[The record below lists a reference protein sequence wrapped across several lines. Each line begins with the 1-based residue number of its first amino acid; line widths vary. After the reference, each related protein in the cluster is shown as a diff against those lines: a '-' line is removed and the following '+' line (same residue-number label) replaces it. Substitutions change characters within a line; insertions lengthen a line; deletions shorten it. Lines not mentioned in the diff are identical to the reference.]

1 VRIFV
6 MPETAPRKVVVFDRI
21 DANRRKTLLLSG
33 ISGLAMIPVVAG
45 LSPYLTFWVILF
57 LPGLSDFMQDAS
69 KGITTYI
76 VLIVSIPLILVAG
89 ALYLQY
95 RYADRIALRMAQAK
109 PLGRDRE
116 RRLWDTV
123 EGLCLGTGLPLPK
136 LHIIE
141 TEVPNAFSVGLSPDR
156 SSLVVTRGLLALL
169 DPRELEGVLAHEL
182 SHIGNQDIRLNT
194 MVTAMGAIL
203 RLPFRLLT
211 APVRFLFHVH
221 WLLGAGALFSVGQM
235 LLLSFH
241 YAGGFSSFDELD
253 PTGQLRTLALVQTG
267 VVLYAFF
274 VAPLIGILFPLAI
287 SRQRELLADAD
298 AARLTLNPPSLA
310 RALTKITGGA
320 NGPMKGSHAMAHLY
334 IVDPPGAAWW
344 KGILSTHPPVGERI
358 ELLAGMGDGILPEV
372 VEGREPEVSEPS
384 PDVLVPPGKPTLE
397 SVVSG
402 DEPKAGFLDAALYGI
417 AVGTVAIAVL
427 TVANSAFLL
436 LGSGNFRT
444 GLIPPFNLPA
454 ALAAGFS
461 ARKRGMAGIL
471 ALGFALLVFLFYW
484 VFLAPL
490 LPFAPDPEKFPLRW
504 IVWSLVSDI
513 AVVLMAAIAGASF
526 DRWSRWVKALIGNM
540 TKRSG

>member
-1 VRIFV
+1 V
-6 MPETAPRKVVVFDRI
+6 PETAPRRVVVFDRI
-21 DANRRKTLLLSG
+21 DSNRRATLLLSG

-45 LSPYLTFWVILF
+45 LTPYLAFWVVLS

-76 VLIVSIPLILVAG
+76 ILIVSIPLFLVTG

-95 RYADRIALRMAQAK
+95 RYADRIALRMAQAQ
-109 PLGRDRE
+109 PLTRDRG
-116 RRLWDTV
+116 RRIWDTV
-123 EGLCLGTGLPLPK
+123 EGLCVGTGLPLPK
-136 LHIIE
+136 LYVVE

-156 SSLVVTRGLLALL
+156 SSLVVTRGLLTLL
-169 DPRELEGVLAHEL
+169 TPLELEGVLAHEI

-194 MVTAMGAIL
+194 TVAAMGAIL

-211 APVRFLFHVH
+211 APFRFLFHVH
-221 WLLGAGALFSVGQM
+221 WLLGAGALFFVGQTF
-235 LLLSFH
+235 LLSFH
-241 YAGGFSSFDELD
+241 YMGGLSSFGELD
-253 PTGQLRTLALVQTG
+253 PTGQLRTLALVQIG

-274 VAPLIGILFPLAI
+274 VAPLIGLLFPLAI

-310 RALTKITGGA
+310 RALAKITGGGD
-320 NGPMKGSHAMAHLY
+320 GPIKGSHAMAHLY
-334 IVDPPGAAWW
+334 IVDPPGAVWW
-344 KGILSTHPPVGERI
+344 KGILSTHPPVEERI

-372 VEGREPEVSEPS
+372 AEGREPEVSEPS

-444 GLIPPFNLPA
+444 GMFTPFHLPA

-471 ALGFALLVFLFYW
+471 ALGFALLVFLFHW
-484 VFLAPL
+484 VFLFPL
-490 LPFAPDPEKFPLRW
+490 LPFMPDPQGFPLRW

-513 AVVLMAAIAGASF
+513 AVVVMAAIAGASF

>member
-1 VRIFV
+1 
-6 MPETAPRKVVVFDRI
+6 MPETAPRRVVVFDRI
-21 DANRRKTLLLSG
+21 DSNRRATLLLSG

-45 LSPYLTFWVILF
+45 LSPYLAFWVVLYL
-57 LPGLSDFMQDAS
+57 LPGLSVFMQDAS
-69 KGITTYI
+69 KGITAYV

-89 ALYLQY
+89 AIYLQY
-95 RYADRIALRMAQAK
+95 RYADRIALRMARAQ
-109 PLGRDRE
+109 PLARDRG

-123 EGLCLGTGLPLPK
+123 EGLCIGTGLPLPK
-136 LHIIE
+136 VYVVE
-141 TEVPNAFSVGLSPDR
+141 TEVPNAFSVGLTPDR
-156 SSLVVTRGLLALL
+156 SSIVVTRGLLSLL
-169 DPRELEGVLAHEL
+169 TPQELEGVLAHEI

-194 MVTAMGAIL
+194 TVAAMGAIL

-211 APVRFLFHVH
+211 APIRFLFHVH
-221 WLLGAGALFSVGQM
+221 WLLGAGALFFVGQM
-235 LLLSFH
+235 FLLSFQ
-241 YAGGFSSFDELD
+241 YAGGLSSFDELD
-253 PTGQLRTLALVQTG
+253 PTGQMRTLALVQIG
-267 VVLYAFF
+267 VMLYAFF
-274 VAPLIGILFPLAI
+274 VAPLIGLLFPLAI
-287 SRQRELLADAD
+287 SRQRELLADGD

-310 RALTKITGGA
+310 RALAKITGGG

-334 IVDPPGAAWW
+334 IVDPPGAVWW

-358 ELLAGMGDGILPEV
+358 ELLAGMGDGIIPDV
-372 VEGREPEVSEPS
+372 AEGREPVGSELPR
-384 PDVLVPPGKPTLE
+384 DVPAPPGEPTLE

-444 GLIPPFNLPA
+444 GLIMPFNLPA
-454 ALAAGFS
+454 ALAAAFS
-461 ARKRGMAGIL
+461 ARKRGMAGIF

-484 VFLAPL
+484 VFLTPL

-513 AVVLMAAIAGASF
+513 AVVVMAAIAGASL
-526 DRWSRWVKALIGNM
+526 DLWSRWAKALIGNM